1 MAFTPFKFEQCFVSD
16 FIRDYDSGILIKPRL
31 QRKLAWSHEDMTK
44 FILFMIQHGGST
56 QNMYVNEQP
65 NKKRCIF
72 DGNNRGNAI
81 VSFCETPL
89 DFLPETIPTEFVF
102 AEQVLKTIPLKWFVH
117 GIEENGKPREFTYL
131 RFANYSKDKVHVP
144 DGNVKVSDTDYQT
157 IWEDMTGTIKSWSFF
172 SLKVSYVIY
181 YNLSHEEM
189 CSIYESINSGGKVLT
204 KQELLASITAANV
217 YTHEDIPKYYYVLKK
232 AIEEYYDAMNK
243 TECFQMNEPITD
255 INTYELL
262 LALQLVLSEKYSFM
276 KLVTAKTEI
285 DIVFTLYENKYGQF
299 TERENIQEFIDLIM
313 QSCAFLEDVLHRLC
327 DTTLCVNKKQEKI
340 KALHKNTTL
349 VCLSMILYMSPS
361 KEFMYTVLLI
371 HHLCNNKKEE
381 LRRHKEEDD
390 VLRNRREGGYV
401 IPKLLKSIK
410 EKNIDVVYTR
420 EKTKSILALCL
431 TNQPTESRKPI
442 TTLEIIALTAFFQ
455 QNVPEKVKQ
464 LPHDIDHIVP
474 FKFEGGHDKCRLGNK
489 QIIHSA
495 INKARGVK
503 PITKKWIRDND
514 LTHQYYPSEEEYAD
528 VCQGEIVNE
537 DAYNIMCEKREK
549 MYVDIILQNCI

>member
-1 MAFTPFKFEQCFVSD
+1 MAFTPFKFEQCFVTD
-16 FIRDYDSGILIKPRL
+16 FIRDYDTGILIKPRL
-31 QRKLAWSHEDMTK
+31 QRKLAWTRIEMTK

-81 VSFCETPL
+81 VEFCKTPL
-89 DFLPETIPTEFVF
+89 DFLPETIPKEFVF
-102 AEQVLKTIPLKWFVH
+102 AEKVLKTIPLKSFVH

-131 RFANYSKDKVHVP
+131 RFVNFAKDIDVP
-144 DGNVKVSDTDYQT
+144 DGNVKIGDTDYQT
-157 IWEDMTGTIKSWSFF
+157 IWEDMTGTIKSWGYF

-276 KLVTAKTEI
+276 KLVIAKTEI

-313 QSCAFLEDVLHRLC
+313 KACAFLEDVLHRLC

-349 VCLSMILYMSPS
+349 VCLSMILYMNPS

-381 LRRHKEEDD
+381 LKIHKEEDD
-390 VLRNRREGGYV
+390 VLRNRREGGHV

-420 EKTKSILALCL
+420 EKTKAIMSLCI
-431 TNQPTESRKPI
+431 TNQPTE
-442 TTLEIIALTAFFQ
+442 
-455 QNVPEKVKQ
+455 
-464 LPHDIDHIVP
+464 
-474 FKFEGGHDKCRLGNK
+474 
-489 QIIHSA
+489 
-495 INKARGVK
+495 
-503 PITKKWIRDND
+503 
-514 LTHQYYPSEEEYAD
+514 EEYAA
-528 VCQGEIVNE
+528 VCQGEVVNE
-537 DAYNIMCEKREK
+537 DAYNAMCEKRET
-549 MYVDIILQNCI
+549 MYMDIILQNCI

>member
-31 QRKLAWSHEDMTK
+31 QRKLAWTRIEMTK

-81 VSFCETPL
+81 VEFCKTPL

-102 AEQVLKTIPLKWFVH
+102 AEHVLRQIPLKSFVN
-117 GIEENGKPREFTYL
+117 GIDENGKKRDFTYQ
-131 RFANYSKDKVHVP
+131 RFKNMSNDVP
-144 DGNVKVSDTDYQT
+144 DGNTSQGISYQSL
-157 IWEDMTGTIKSWSFF
+157 WEDMIETIKTWNFF
-172 SLKVSYVIY
+172 NLKVSYVIY

-204 KQELLASITAANV
+204 KQELLASITASNV
-217 YTHEDIPKYYYVLKK
+217 YTHEDIPNDYHRLKK
-232 AIEEYYDAMNK
+232 TIETYYDAMNK
-243 TECFQMNEPITD
+243 TECFQMNEEIASM
-255 INTYELL
+255 NTYELL

-276 KLVTAKTEI
+276 KLVVKKTEV
-285 DIVFTLYENKYGQF
+285 DIVFTLYENRYGQF
-299 TERENIQEFIDLIM
+299 TEKENMQEFIDILTHA
-313 QSCAFLEDVLHRLC
+313 CEFLEEVLHRLC
-327 DTTLCVNKKQEKI
+327 DTSLCVNKKQEKM
-340 KALHKNTTL
+340 KEFLKNTTL
-349 VCLSMILYMSPS
+349 VCLTIILYMKPTIP
-361 KEFMYTVLLI
+361 FMYTVVLI

-381 LRRHKEEDD
+381 VKVHKETDD
-390 VLRNRREGGYV
+390 VLRNSREGGRI
-401 IPKLLKSIK
+401 IPQLLKKIK
-410 EKNIDVVYTR
+410 DTKKIDVVYTR
-420 EKTKSILALCL
+420 EKTRDILLLCM
-431 TNQPTESRKPI
+431 TNQPTEARKPI
-442 TTLEIIALTAFFQ
+442 TALEIIALTAFFQ

-474 FKFEGGHDKCRLGNK
+474 FKFEGNHDKCRLGNK

-503 PITKKWIRDND
+503 PITKKWIMAND
-514 LTHQYYPSEEEYAD
+514 LTHQYYPSEEEYAE
-528 VCQGEIVNE
+528 VCQGEVVNE
-537 DAYNIMCEKREK
+537 DAYNTMCEKREK